1 MVQAEVPPVSQALAQ
16 FTELITRNSLHADIN
31 ARSLNKLFELMDSI
45 VQSSEAYPPAR
56 AERLT
61 FLINRLDCIAAGAKA
76 ATLASS

>member
-1 MVQAEVPPVSQALAQ
+1 MPPVSQALAQ
-16 FTELITRNSLHADIN
+16 FTELIMRNSLHADIN
-31 ARSLNKLFELMDSI
+31 ARSLNKLFEFMDSI